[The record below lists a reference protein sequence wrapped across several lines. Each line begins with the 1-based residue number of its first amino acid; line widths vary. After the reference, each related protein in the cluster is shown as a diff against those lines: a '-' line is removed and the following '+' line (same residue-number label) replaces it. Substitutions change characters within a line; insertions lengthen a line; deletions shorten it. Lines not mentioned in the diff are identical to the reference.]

1 MLVLNLLIVS
11 VKSLSSSC
19 VPYTSYMSSM
29 IDAMQI
35 VLVSILRAKE
45 YWGSK

>member
-1 MLVLNLLIVS
+1 MLAS
-11 VKSLSSSC
+11 VKSSSSSY

-29 IDAMQI
+29 IGAMQI

-45 YWGSK
+45 YWGSKYTPKI